1 MVYGD
6 FKDFLRRTTFD
17 KGLINKAFNVA
28 KNPKYDRYKG
38 GLAFMVYNFFDKKTQ
53 VVVLIMKLSKINT
66 QLKN

>member
-1 MVYGD
+1 MFYGY

-38 GLAFMVYNFFDKKTQ
+38 GLASMVYNFFDKKTQ
-53 VVVLIMKLSKINT
+53 VVVLIMKLNKINT